1 MPVRAISRQ
10 PLHMGA
16 ISERD
21 AGRHDR
27 PGPERGRAADEDG
40 IDYLIIYIAKAAY
53 EPDLVQ
59 YVSDEIL
66 KPHS

>member
-1 MPVRAISRQ
+1 MLVGTIDQVRTEI
-10 PLHMGA
+10 
-16 ISERD
+16 ERLM
-21 AGRHDR
+21 A
-27 PGPERGRAADEDG
+27 DG